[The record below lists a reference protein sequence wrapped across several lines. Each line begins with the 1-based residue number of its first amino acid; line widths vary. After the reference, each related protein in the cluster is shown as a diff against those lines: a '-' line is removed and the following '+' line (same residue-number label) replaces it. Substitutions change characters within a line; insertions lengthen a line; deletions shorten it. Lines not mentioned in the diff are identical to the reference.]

1 MPLDPIV
8 KGFLDSMKA
17 AGGPKMSEAGA
28 VAGREQFA
36 ALMQMVG
43 PKDVPVGKTENRT
56 VPSPAGGIPIRV
68 YTPVAAG
75 GDPMP
80 ALVYYHGGGF
90 VIGSVET
97 HDGVCRMLAN
107 EGGFR
112 VISVD
117 YRLAPEHKYPAAFDD
132 AFAALSWVVQN
143 AAEIGVDAGRIAVG
157 GDSAGG
163 ALAAEVA
170 QAAKARGGLT
180 LAAQMLLFP
189 VTQIG
194 EETPSLREFAVGY
207 FLEKET
213 LDWFYASY
221 LPAGADKSD
230 PKISP
235 LRAKDLSGLPPA
247 YIMLGGYDPLHDE
260 GMQYADK
267 LRAAGVKVTVADHS
281 DMVHCFLYLQG
292 VLPQAHEALTS
303 AAKAVAAILAAR

>member
-1 MPLDPIV
+1 MPLDPLV
-8 KGFLDSMKA
+8 KAFLDSMKA
-17 AGGPKMSEAGA
+17 VPGPKMSEMTPADARATFDG
-28 VAGREQFA
+28 
-36 ALMQMVG
+36 LMQAVG
-43 PKDVPVGKTENRT
+43 PKDVPVGKTENIV
-56 VPSPAGGIPIRV
+56 VPGAAGGIPIRV
-68 YTPVAAG
+68 YSPVAAG

-80 ALVYYHGGGF
+80 ALVYFHGGGF
-90 VIGSVET
+90 VIGNIES
-97 HDGVCRMLAN
+97 HDGLCRLMAS

-117 YRLAPEHKYPAAFDD
+117 YRLAPEHKYPAAIDD
-132 AFAALSWVVQN
+132 SFAALSWVVAN
-143 AAEIGVDAGRIAVG
+143 AAEIGVDANRIAVG

-170 QAAKARGGLT
+170 QLAKAKGGFS

-194 EETPSLREFAVGY
+194 EETSSLREFAVGY

-221 LPAGADKSD
+221 LPTGADRND

-235 LRAKDLSGLPPA
+235 LRAKDLSGQPPA
-247 YIMLGGYDPLHDE
+247 FIMLGGFDPLHDE

-281 DMVHCFLYLQG
+281 DMVHCFVYLQA
-292 VLPQAHEALTS
+292 VLPQAHEAL
-303 AAKAVAAILAAR
+303 AAASKAVAAMLK

>member
-8 KGFLDSMKA
+8 KGFLDQMKA

-28 VAGREQFA
+28 LAGREQFNG
-36 ALMQMVG
+36 LMQMVG
-43 PKDVPVGKTENRT
+43 PKDVPVGKIENIT
-56 VPSPAGGIPIRV
+56 VPTPSGGVPIRV

-75 GDPMP
+75 ADAMP
-80 ALVYYHGGGF
+80 ALIYFHGGGF
-90 VIGSVET
+90 VIGNIES
-97 HDGVCRMLAN
+97 HDGLCRMMAN
-107 EGGFR
+107 EGSLR

-117 YRLAPEHKYPAAFDD
+117 YRLAPEHKYPAALDD
-132 AFAALSWVVQN
+132 AFAAVVWVAQN
-143 AAEIGVDAGRIAVG
+143 AAQIGVDANRIAVG

-163 ALAAEVA
+163 ALAAICA
-170 QAAKARGGLT
+170 QMAKARGGMA

-194 EETPSLREFAVGY
+194 EETGSIREFAVGY
-207 FLEKET
+207 FLEKDT
-213 LDWFYASY
+213 LDWFYSSY
-221 LPAGADKSD
+221 LTADADKSD

-247 YIMLGGYDPLHDE
+247 YILLGGYDPLHDE

-281 DMVHCFLYLQG
+281 DMVHTFIYLQA
-292 VLPQAHEALTS
+292 VLPQAHDALAN
-303 AAKAVAAILAAR
+303 AAKAVAAMLG